1 MLTRG
6 YFIGEIVDALSDVSG
21 QVSTRGKLGLTDLNK
36 YLEDFIKTT
45 LNHLWSLTLR
55 NLNEERSNFPGLDLG
70 DETSGWAF
78 QVTAE
83 RTSGKVNETLAKLT
97 QEQLDAFPTI
107 KVLILGSKQ
116 GSYTLDPDQCA
127 RIGFKE
133 EDIWDIHV
141 LCKRCMDL
149 PVDVL
154 QTLYNHVR
162 AELARVRIELEIPD
176 ENGRFQTNVADYI
189 EAIPKPRM
197 SDLSK
202 FKAYLRAEG
211 LDDLTGKGE
220 ADFKRV
226 SENLAKLPRI
236 TREFLTMMIERRE
249 TEQRRGS
256 TWHGMEINVD
266 RLDRISGYP
275 DSEGEVRLLR
285 EYNFIDLSDPDD
297 ENNSRYW
304 HIYFA
309 GTSEGFENELVDYAK
324 QNGIPL
330 ARPLVNLDFSE
341 F

>member
-1 MLTRG
+1 M
-6 YFIGEIVDALSDVSG
+6 
-21 QVSTRGKLGLTDLNK
+21 
-36 YLEDFIKTT
+36 
-45 LNHLWSLTLR
+45 
-55 NLNEERSNFPGLDLG
+55 
-70 DETSGWAF
+70 
-78 QVTAE
+78 
-83 RTSGKVNETLAKLT
+83 AKLT

-116 GSYTLDPDQCA
+116 GSCTLDPDQCA
-127 RIGFKE
+127 PTGFKE
-133 EDIWDIHV
+133 EDIWDIHI

-226 SENLAKLPRI
+226 SENLAKLARI

-266 RLDRISGYP
+266 RLDRISSYP

-297 ENNSRYW
+297 ENDSRYW
-304 HIYFA
+304 YIYFA
-309 GTSEGFENELVDYAK
+309 GTSEGFEYELVDYAK